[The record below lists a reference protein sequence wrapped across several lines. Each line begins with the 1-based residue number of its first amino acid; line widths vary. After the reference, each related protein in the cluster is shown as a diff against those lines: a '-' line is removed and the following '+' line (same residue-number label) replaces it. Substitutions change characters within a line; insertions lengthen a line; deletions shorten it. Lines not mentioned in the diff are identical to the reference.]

1 MNLLQSVFEYI
12 RSNPSDFGGAV
23 ETHLQL
29 SVAAIVIGL
38 AIAFPLGVLA
48 SRSSAVSLYS
58 LNLFGVARAIPSIAI
73 LFVAYPY
80 LGLGFRPALIALI
93 LLAAPPILIN
103 TNTAFREV
111 DPVLRDAAYGMGMNT
126 WQVLTQ
132 IEFPLALPVVI
143 AGLRT
148 ATVEVIAS
156 ATLATFIGVND
167 LGLFINQ
174 GLTSGENTLML
185 VGAIPVAL
193 LTLAAEVVLGTAER
207 FSRRTPA
214 LPA

>member
-1 MNLLQSVFEYI
+1 MNLLQSVLDYI
-12 RSNPSDFGGAV
+12 RNNPSDFRGAL

-29 SVAAIVIGL
+29 SVAAIIVGL
-38 AIAFPLGVLA
+38 AIAFPLGVVA
-48 SRSSAVSLYS
+48 SRSSAVSLYA

-80 LGLGFRPALIALI
+80 LGLGFRPALVALI

-103 TNTAFREV
+103 TNTAFRGV
-111 DPVLRDAAYGMGMNT
+111 DPVLRDAAYGMGMST

-193 LTLAAEVVLGTAER
+193 LTLGAEVVLGTLAR
-207 FSRRTPA
+207 FSRRIPVIPA
-214 LPA
+214 